1 MKKES
6 LEIFKAIEKAVYQ
19 VDKYKSFVYDISDRH
34 QKRILGGDVGTA
46 HDLTMSSSS
55 RTSSTSSL
63 PRVID
68 FQVGDPVMRQSSTS
82 SGGAGAGYVS
92 FVDSETLSLIDENH
106 ILLDA

>member
-1 MKKES
+1 M
-6 LEIFKAIEKAVYQ
+6 EIFKAIEKAVYQ

-46 HDLTMSSSS
+46 QDLVMSSSS

-82 SGGAGAGYVS
+82 SGGAGYVS
-92 FVDSETLSLIDENH
+92 FMDSETLSLIDENH